1 MRRKV
6 RSLAIPA
13 VVLALLAGGSTTPA
27 GEDGLD
33 KRITLDL
40 EGAELQKVFE
50 LYQDVLG
57 VEVDIDPAI
66 DRTISI
72 AFDDITVRTSLNAIC
87 ESAKCRWELIE
98 GNPGLL
104 RFECDELEKES
115 QADFFKT
122 NAPGPTEYVID
133 SPVSLQLTDADATTV
148 LEVAAKI
155 MGAKL
160 LMDRKLEHSTITINA
175 DGVPLSTVLDTMCDD
190 LDCAWKLTDGD
201 PPTLEVYYP

>member
-1 MRRKV
+1 
-6 RSLAIPA
+6 LAIAA
-13 VVLALLAGGSTTPA
+13 VALAFLLGGSIAPA
-27 GEDGLD
+27 AEDDLD
-33 KRITLDL
+33 KRITLEL
-40 EGAELQKVFE
+40 KGAELEKVLM

-57 VEVDIDPAI
+57 VEVEIDPPV

-87 ESAKCRWELIE
+87 ESAKCQWELIE
-98 GNPGLL
+98 GDPGLL
-104 RFECDELEKES
+104 RFECEYQEKKPH
-115 QADFFKT
+115 ADIFAT
-122 NAPGPTEYVID
+122 HAPGETEYAID
-133 SPVSLQLTDADATTV
+133 SPVSLQLTDADATKV

-175 DGVPLSTVLDTMCDD
+175 DGVPLSTVLDTVCED
-190 LDCAWKLTDGD
+190 LDCAWKLADGD